1 MAKLSKIEARKAM
14 AMEAQVIGLM
24 EVSRKLDWIILH
36 IDPDADPAMIGA
48 GLPLEMVAVED
59 EPTPDSPEAPSVAE
73 EVPADA
79 PPLETVQAP
88 VSPPPEKGKE
98 KPKK

>member
-1 MAKLSKIEARKAM
+1 MW
-14 AMEAQVIGLM
+14 
-24 EVSRKLDWIILH
+24 KLDWIILH

-48 GLPLEMVAVED
+48 GLPYDVVAVED
-59 EPTPDSPEAPSVAE
+59 EPTPDSPETLPAAE
-73 EVPADA
+73 ASPADD

-88 VSPPPEKGKE
+88 GSPPPEKGKE